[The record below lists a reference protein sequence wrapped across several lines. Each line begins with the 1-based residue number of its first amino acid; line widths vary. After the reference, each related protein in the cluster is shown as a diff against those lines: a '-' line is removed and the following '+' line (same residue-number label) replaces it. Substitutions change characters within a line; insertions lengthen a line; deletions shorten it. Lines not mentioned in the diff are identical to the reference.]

1 MSSKILDSNQINQ
14 KIKRLSYEIYENNFE
29 EKKIILFGINANGN
43 ILSLRIKK
51 YLDDL
56 FSINV
61 ESYNLNI
68 DHNTTGSNNLN
79 FKQDQLNEKIIIII
93 DDVLNSGK
101 TIAYSINLILPL
113 YPKKIEVAV
122 LVDRSHKK
130 FPILAKYSGVKLNT
144 TINEHV
150 KIDFKKNE
158 GYLL

>member
-14 KIKRLSYEIYENNFE
+14 KIKRLSYDIYENNLE
-29 EKKIILFGINANGN
+29 EKKIILLGINANGN

-79 FKQDQLNEKIIIII
+79 FKQDQLNEK
-93 DDVLNSGK
+93 K
-101 TIAYSINLILPL
+101 TFNW
-113 YPKKIEVAV
+113 K
-122 LVDRSHKK
+122 
-130 FPILAKYSGVKLNT
+130 
-144 TINEHV
+144 
-150 KIDFKKNE
+150 
-158 GYLL
+158 